1 MVRRRDRAQLIL
13 IGAILVAAVIFGL
26 SLLLNSLLFA
36 GATGADEVQSAVAQT
51 EDVEFEI
58 QRSVRSL
65 AVRVNHAGRNRTAAE
80 VAADLEANVSD
91 FARLY
96 AESKTGAGSAV
107 VSVAYENA
115 TSTVG
120 YRIVQDHDDDFT
132 DNDSPGLTDW
142 YPVPDSG
149 TCSSC
154 EDTAVG
160 WFTAN
165 VNVGNTSQGGVGNPE
180 FSVLAD
186 NGSEHVRLTLT
197 RDGGNLSVDPH
208 TSWAGSLPEAT
219 CGASSGRTLVDLLG
233 GTAYTGTCEF
243 TGIGALSG
251 TMSVRFEEPDAIEG
265 KYSIVVN
272 ETYDRLGPSSDTYR
286 PCPGRGPEEADPC
299 VTRVIWS
306 ANLTTAV
313 QNDRVVYE
321 NAYNVS
327 VYGGVP

>member
-1 MVRRRDRAQLIL
+1 MVMGRDRAQLIL

-26 SLLLNSLLFA
+26 SLVLNSILFA
-36 GATGADEVQSAVAQT
+36 GSAGAGEVGTAITQT
-51 EDVEFEI
+51 ENVEFEI

-65 AVRVNHAGRNRTAAE
+65 AVRVNHAGRNRTADE
-80 VAADLEANVSD
+80 VAADLEANVTD

-96 AESKTGAGSAV
+96 AESKTAAGSAI
-107 VSVAYENA
+107 VSVAYQNT

-142 YPVPDSG
+142 YPVPHSG
-149 TCSSC
+149 VCSSC
-154 EDTAVG
+154 EDTAIG

-165 VNVGNTSQGGVGNPE
+165 VKVGNTSQGGVGNPA

-197 RDGGNLSVDPH
+197 RDGGNLSVDPS
-208 TSWAGSLPEAT
+208 TSLPGSPPEVT
-219 CGASSGRTLVDLLG
+219 CGASSGRALLDLKSG
-233 GTAYTGTCEF
+233 SAYTGTCEF

-251 TMSVRFEEPDAIEG
+251 TTSVRFEDPEAVEG

-286 PCPGRGPEEADPC
+286 PCPGRGPDEADPC
-299 VTRVIWS
+299 VTPVIWS
-306 ANLTTAV
+306 ANLTTTV
-313 QNDRVVYE
+313 QNDRVTYS
-321 NAYNVS
+321 NDYNVS
-327 VYGGVP
+327 VYGGGR